1 MAKDRLYYEHQDL
14 YDFEAEVT
22 DCAGPFKGV
31 DGSEHWEARLN
42 PNAFYPESGG
52 QPSDR
57 GKVGTADVIDVKE
70 AEDGSVLVLVS
81 APVSGKLGCSIDGRR
96 RFDHMQQHTGQ
107 HILSAAFELLFGYE
121 TVGFHLG
128 EEYCTIDLEAE
139 RLDEAQADMAE
150 DMANDAVMRDV
161 PVRAAFVDKAN
172 LASYNLRK
180 PPKVEEDIRIV
191 TVEGFDNC
199 PCGGTHVS
207 STGKIGIVKVTR
219 IDRAKGKVRL
229 EFLCGGRALLD
240 YRRKNRQLT
249 SAASAL
255 SVHPME
261 LEAQVERMLSQLKD
275 SRKQLADT
283 SSRLMEYD
291 AAKVWQETAELDGS
305 KVISFNAGA
314 GSMDTAKQFAL
325 RLVSHPKTAAAV
337 GASSADNAYLVVA
350 RSQDL
355 ASIDAS
361 AAFKSTIHLLGGKGG
376 GNPAMA
382 QGGGP
387 SAAALDEALASAR
400 EALLSQFRK

>member
-1 MAKDRLYYEHQDL
+1 MAKDRLYYDHQDL
-14 YDFEAEVT
+14 YEFEATVT
-22 DCAGPFKGV
+22 GCAGPYKGT
-31 DGSEHWEARLN
+31 DGNEYWEAILD

-57 GKVGTADVIDVKE
+57 GKVGSADVLDVRE

-81 APVSGKLGCSIDGRR
+81 APVSGKLNCSVDRKR

-107 HILSAAFELLFGYE
+107 HILSAAFEVLFGYE

-139 RLDEAQADMAE
+139 RLDEAQADRAE

-161 PVRAAFVDKAN
+161 PVRAAFVDKAQ

-180 PPKVEEDIRIV
+180 PPKVEEGIRII
-191 TVEGFDNC
+191 TVDGFDNC

-207 STGKIGIVKVTR
+207 STGKIGLIKVTR

-229 EFLCGGRALLD
+229 EFLCGNRALSD
-240 YRRKNRQLT
+240 YRRKNRQLA
-249 SAASAL
+249 SAASVL

-261 LEAQVERMLSQLKD
+261 LESQVERMLSQLKE
-275 SRKQLADT
+275 SKKQLADV

-291 AAKVWQETAELDGS
+291 AARVWEEASELDGVR
-305 KVISFNAGA
+305 VISFNIGP
-314 GSMDTAKQFAL
+314 GSMDAAKQFAL

-337 GASSADNAYLVVA
+337 GAVSADNAYLVVA

-355 ASIDAS
+355 ASADAS
-361 AAFKSTIHLLGGKGG
+361 AAFKSVIILLGGKGG

-387 SAAALDEALASAR
+387 GIAALDEALAAAG
-400 EALLSQFRK
+400 EALLSQLRK

>member
-1 MAKDRLYYEHQDL
+1 MAKDRLYYDHQDL
-14 YDFEAEVT
+14 YDFEAEVIGC
-22 DCAGPFKGV
+22 DGPFKGE
-31 DGSEHWEARLN
+31 DGTEHWEVRLN

-57 GKVGTADVIDVKE
+57 GKAGSADVIDVRE

-81 APVSGKLGCSIDGRR
+81 APVSGRISCSVDSER

-139 RLDEAQADMAE
+139 WLEEAQADMAE
-150 DMANDAVMRDV
+150 EMANGAVMRDV
-161 PVRAAFVDKAN
+161 PVRAAFVDKAQ

-207 STGKIGIVKVTR
+207 STGKIGIIKVTR

-229 EFLCGGRALLD
+229 EFLCGRRALSD
-240 YRRKNRQLT
+240 YRRKNRQLA

-261 LEAQVERMLSQLKD
+261 LESQIERMLSQLKD
-275 SRKQLADT
+275 SKKQLAEVT
-283 SSRLMEYD
+283 SRLMEYD
-291 AAKVWQETAELDGS
+291 AARVWEEAAEADGS
-305 KVISFNAGA
+305 KVISFNAGP
-314 GSMDTAKQFAL
+314 GSMDAAKQFAI
-325 RLVSHPKTAAAV
+325 RLVSHPRTAAAV
-337 GASSADNAYLVVA
+337 GASGADNAYLVVA

-355 ASIDAS
+355 PSLDAS
-361 AAFKSTIHLLGGKGG
+361 AAFKSVITLLGGKGG

-387 SAAALDEALASAR
+387 GAAALDEALEAAR
-400 EALLSQFRK
+400 GALLTQLRK